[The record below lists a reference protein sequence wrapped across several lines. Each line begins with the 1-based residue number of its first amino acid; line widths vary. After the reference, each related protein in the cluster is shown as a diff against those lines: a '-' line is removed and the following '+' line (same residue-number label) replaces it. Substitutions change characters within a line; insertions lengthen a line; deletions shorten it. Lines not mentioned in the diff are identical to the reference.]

1 MMITYKMT
9 IVNPDRCDK
18 VIWVTGENFNEAVAK
33 VKAYPFDEFY
43 RGYEDG
49 LKDALMEI
57 EEL

>member
-33 VKAYPFDEFY
+33 VKAEYGADWKVRDFQIVF
-43 RGYEDG
+43 
-49 LKDALMEI
+49 AQ
-57 EEL
+57 